1 MPKKSRPKPIEA
13 PVEDPAPL
21 MEPSPDP
28 PPDPPPPADP
38 PPEEEERPASPV
50 KKKRRLTKPATG
62 DPPKP
67 KRPLNAYMLFAKEER
82 ARPDAYQGTVTEVA
96 KAMGAKWREL
106 PEEERSRYKELALSQ
121 KMEVAVA

>member
-1 MPKKSRPKPIEA
+1 MPKKSRPKPIEEEEEDPTP
-13 PVEDPAPL
+13 PVEPE
-21 MEPSPDP
+21 EPSPETS
-28 PPDPPPPADP
+28 PPADP
-38 PPEEEERPASPV
+38 LPERPASPV

-96 KAMGAKWREL
+96 KAMGAKVSVHPRDGGGSIFRVTL
-106 PEEERSRYKELALSQ
+106 GRA
-121 KMEVAVA
+121 